1 MDEVLKMIFKSSRP
15 PIRSYFKFLSSELRH
30 IPFDKLI
37 VYALALCIFFGEQ
50 KGVYVSQQTSPI
62 GANTVQGFVLLCQ
75 CSQLLSST
83 FISTNIDSYPEGKLH
98 GLGLRAKYL
107 DLVNMDLYRTLIK
120 INLHSTDLEFTSLKF
135 IQVFV
140 TPITCLGLSVNY
152 RFELFDNS

>member
-1 MDEVLKMIFKSSRP
+1 MG
-15 PIRSYFKFLSSELRH
+15 SYLRYLYFLFLFLLFSFEFLSSELRH

-107 DLVNMDLYRTLIK
+107 DLVNMDLHRTLIK
-120 INLHSTDLEFTSLKF
+120 INLHSTDLEFTSLK
-135 IQVFV
+135 
-140 TPITCLGLSVNY
+140 PITCLGLSVNY